1 MSGDLQKKIPFMAS
15 VFGHLIFQL
24 FVTFQGTKNKVPE
37 SQRFLYWGA
46 SVVLSLILFLTR
58 FPLPVK
64 VMLFSAMAYISGMV
78 MNDVKD
84 VREAIIET
92 ATIFASMFVA
102 GVLTVRMGYKLD
114 TLGTVL
120 TVALVGVLIAR
131 LMKPKRSYG
140 KILSIIF
147 ALLVVYDTNSILQ
160 KNYGGDY
167 VNASLDYFLDVETLF
182 RLAGSDE

>member
-1 MSGDLQKKIPFMAS
+1 MAS

-102 GVLTVRMGYKLD
+102 GVRARGGPRAGLD
-114 TLGTVL
+114 GSEH
-120 TVALVGVLIAR
+120 AW
-131 LMKPKRSYG
+131 
-140 KILSIIF
+140 
-147 ALLVVYDTNSILQ
+147 Q
-160 KNYGGDY
+160 KT
-167 VNASLDYFLDVETLF
+167 SRQDVCTPS
-182 RLAGSDE
+182 AVPYC

>member
-24 FVTFQGTKNKVPE
+24 FVMFQGTKNKVHD

-46 SVVLSLILFLTR
+46 SVVLSLILVLTR

-92 ATIFASMFVA
+92 ATIFACMFVA

-160 KNYGGDY
+160 KNYGGNF
-167 VNASLDYFLDVETLF
+167 VNASLDYFLDIETLF
-182 RLAGSDE
+182 RLAGGDD

>member
-24 FVTFQGTKNKVPE
+24 FVMFQGTKNKVPE

-78 MNDVKD
+78 MNDV
-84 VREAIIET
+84 
-92 ATIFASMFVA
+92 
-102 GVLTVRMGYKLD
+102 
-114 TLGTVL
+114 
-120 TVALVGVLIAR
+120 
-131 LMKPKRSYG
+131 
-140 KILSIIF
+140 
-147 ALLVVYDTNSILQ
+147 
-160 KNYGGDY
+160 
-167 VNASLDYFLDVETLF
+167 
-182 RLAGSDE
+182 